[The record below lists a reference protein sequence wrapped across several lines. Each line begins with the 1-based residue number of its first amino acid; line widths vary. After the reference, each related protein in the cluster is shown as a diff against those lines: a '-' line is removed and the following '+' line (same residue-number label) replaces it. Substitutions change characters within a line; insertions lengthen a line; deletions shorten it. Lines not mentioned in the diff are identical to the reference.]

1 MDFNKKNKKSVSTSV
16 LLRKQVEEQS
26 DFCDFTVRH
35 GLWSK
40 RYHACVV
47 CSSSAFIQAMMR
59 NNFNEKAKG
68 FLELK
73 LGCAPKLSMENVSA
87 VIHMAEFLLI
97 PNLKAFCMSW
107 INKEIMVDEENVET
121 FLHLTSFFDIEMP
134 TLTKYIRQHLP
145 ELLMGNQLLTLTVD
159 TIENMFLDETLSY
172 VTADAKIDFV
182 MR

>member
-1 MDFNKKNKKSVSTSV
+1 MDFNMKNKKSVSTSV
-16 LLRKQVEEQS
+16 LLRKQVEEQR

-47 CSSSAFIQAMMR
+47 YSSSAFIQAMMR

-73 LGCAPKLSMENVSA
+73 VGCVESIDMAMMFLYGEAPKLSMENVSA
-87 VIHMAEFLLI
+87 VIHMAQFLLI

-107 INKEIMVDEENVET
+107 INRLWWLKKT
-121 FLHLTSFFDIEMP
+121 
-134 TLTKYIRQHLP
+134 
-145 ELLMGNQLLTLTVD
+145 
-159 TIENMFLDETLSY
+159 
-172 VTADAKIDFV
+172 
-182 MR
+182 